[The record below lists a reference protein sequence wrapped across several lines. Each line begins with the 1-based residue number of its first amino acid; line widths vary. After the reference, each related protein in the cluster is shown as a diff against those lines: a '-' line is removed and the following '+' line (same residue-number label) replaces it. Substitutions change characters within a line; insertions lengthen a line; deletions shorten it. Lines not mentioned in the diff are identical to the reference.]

1 MKRVKSIARMMAL
14 AVAACMLLSLGV
26 FASES
31 GSVWLSASSAE
42 GSTVASI
49 VADTGVTDGVI
60 AVEYDSEDLTY
71 QDIQINEDYVAMY
84 SVNAEEGEVR
94 IAWVAPG
101 ETVIDG
107 EDWLMKLSF
116 TGTKEETLS
125 VSGTVTGASIGEEP
139 QEGTEP
145 SDPSEPAD
153 PADPTEATKPGSTGG
168 NGSTGTGDDSNL
180 AMPIIL
186 AVVCVAG
193 IAIVAVVMLKG
204 KKGGKE

>member
-1 MKRVKSIARMMAL
+1 MKRVKSIARVMAL

-49 VADTGVTDGVI
+49 VSDTGVTDGVI

-71 QDIQINEDYVAMY
+71 QDVQINEDYVAMY

-107 EDWLMKLSF
+107 EDWLMKVNF

-145 SDPSEPAD
+145 SDPSEPAS
-153 PADPTEATKPGSTGG
+153 PTDPTEATKPGSTGG